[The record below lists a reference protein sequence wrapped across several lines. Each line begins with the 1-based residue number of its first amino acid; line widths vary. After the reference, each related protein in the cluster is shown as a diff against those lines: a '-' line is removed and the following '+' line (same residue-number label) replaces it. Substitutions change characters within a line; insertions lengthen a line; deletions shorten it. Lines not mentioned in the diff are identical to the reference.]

1 MIVVETDR
9 LTCIWIRTNR
19 RVKWQYAT
27 WGGRY
32 RNNEEA
38 LRVAKENM
46 GNTPFEFLIRN
57 LETDEETTGFV
68 NWPTKKKR

>member
-1 MIVVETDR
+1 MIIVETDR
-9 LTCIWIRTNR
+9 LTCIWVRTNR
-19 RVKWQYAT
+19 RVKWKYAT

-38 LRVAKENM
+38 LQIAKENM
-46 GNTPFEFLIRN
+46 GDTPFEYLIRN

-68 NWPTKKKR
+68 NWPTKSKR